1 MELKRS
7 RQVDSRHEEH
17 KKASHAHIICPGG
30 HIHYLRR
37 TSVLDKNICDQYTQQ
52 PFVKSFQHNIR

>member
-30 HIHYLRR
+30 HIIIYDELPCWIK
-37 TSVLDKNICDQYTQQ
+37 TYVINILNN
-52 PFVKSFQHNIR
+52 PS